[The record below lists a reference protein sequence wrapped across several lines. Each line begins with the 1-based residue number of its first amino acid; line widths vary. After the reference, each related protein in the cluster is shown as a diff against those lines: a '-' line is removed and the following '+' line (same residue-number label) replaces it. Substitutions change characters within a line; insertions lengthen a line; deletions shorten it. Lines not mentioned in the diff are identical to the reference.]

1 MLRDKLW
8 VESADGRLD
17 GRDGGSGCCCQ
28 QDHGPQRQWEHHQR
42 GQRGGRDD
50 QGREQHWQGAE
61 PAELAGDDGA
71 GDRHAHREGR
81 QDRTGGGVVTLHML
95 DMHQHAEGEH
105 PGGEPCRQLTGY
117 DSCQSRD
124 PQ

>member
-61 PAELAGDDGA
+61 PAELAGVIALQVFD
-71 GDRHAHREGR
+71 
-81 QDRTGGGVVTLHML
+81 V
-95 DMHQHAEGEH
+95 HQHAEGEH